1 MLGGDHEL
9 PENMPLPCID
19 SPGLANLLK
28 SLPIKPVS
36 DLFFWSFLVGVRPI
50 HPLIHLP
57 TFRSDYD
64 SFWQWCRNSD
74 TSLPSKK
81 LLEDPTFLCLLFSVL
96 YCGATTAPSSVWG
109 ATVLQGLQKELV
121 VEQLKT
127 AFSNSLKLCQ
137 HLQHPTFDTLVASL
151 LGHSCL
157 EHRSDPSED
166 VRFVST
172 AVRIAQGMGLHREGT
187 LFDLDETTC
196 ELRRRVWW
204 HIVWLD
210 VQASILNG
218 SQPCCGSGGT
228 QHEIFMVAETRDE
241 DLCKTLDNVLL
252 TPVSTPPIK
261 VNSIMMLF
269 AVGHCET
276 ARFNHFLIT
285 YLHSTQALRQA
296 QCDDLVN
303 AIKSLHY
310 KIDTLLARIPAQGI
324 PEQGFIPSRL
334 ANASPLTHEKLYLDH
349 TTQPM
354 VFTSWT
360 RIMLTMLKTESAI
373 LLQKTFLGRGD
384 LKSQQRMWHRYVDLF
399 PCSHTT
405 NIGVL

>member
-1 MLGGDHEL
+1 
-9 PENMPLPCID
+9 MPLPWID

-28 SLPIKPVS
+28 SLPNKPIC

-50 HPLIHLP
+50 HPLIHVP
-57 TFRSDYD
+57 TFRNDYN

-74 TSLPSKK
+74 TSLPNKK
-81 LLEDPTFLCLLFSVL
+81 LLEDPTYLCLLFSVL
-96 YCGATTAPSSVWG
+96 YCGATTAPSSIWG
-109 ATVLQGLQKELV
+109 ATILHGLQKESI

-127 AFSNSLKLCQ
+127 AFSTSLKLCQ

-157 EHRSDPSED
+157 EHRSDPSDE

-172 AVRIAQGMGLHREGT
+172 IVRIAQGMGLHREGT
-187 LFDLDETTC
+187 LFGLDQITC

-218 SQPCCGSGGT
+218 SQTCCGSSGA
-228 QHEIFMVAETRDE
+228 QHEISMVAETRDE
-241 DLCKTLDNVLL
+241 DLHKSVNNGPL
-252 TPVSTPPIK
+252 TPSSTPPIK
-261 VNSIMMLF
+261 VNSILMLF

-276 ARFNHFLIT
+276 ARFNHLLT
-285 YLHSTQALRQA
+285 SYVHSTQALRKA
-296 QCDDLVN
+296 QCDELVN
-303 AIKSLHY
+303 ALRRLHI
-310 KIDTLLARIPAQGI
+310 KIDTLIARIPARGI

-334 ANASPLTHEKLYLDH
+334 ANASPLTHEELYLDH
-349 TTQPM
+349 PTQPT

-360 RIMLTMLKTESAI
+360 RIMLTMLKAESAI
-373 LLQKTFLGRGD
+373 LLQKSFLGRGD
-384 LKSQQRMWHRYVDLF
+384 RKSKQRMWNRYVDLF
-399 PCSHTT
+399 P
-405 NIGVL
+405 